1 MDQTILFKA
10 LEHAQRE
17 ELRLRKEKKQADK
30 EFNNLI
36 GTEEKKQTAI
46 LEELDAVRAGRTE
59 DLPFT
64 DRDWNKAVEDRQ
76 ENV

>member
-1 MDQTILFKA
+1 MDENILLKA
-10 LEHAQRE
+10 LEHAKRE
-17 ELRLRKEKKQADK
+17 ELKLRKEKKQADK

-46 LEELDAVRAGRTE
+46 LEELDAVRAGRT
-59 DLPFT
+59 DNLPFS
-64 DRDWNKAVEDRQ
+64 DRDWNKAVEDRN